1 MELREALA
9 MHPAILSEDTL
20 APAEVVE
27 RAIVG
32 AQRMPPWP
40 PLGYDERETGPDLRR
55 ALLAKERRQSSR

>member
-9 MHPAILSEDTL
+9 MNPAILFGDTL

-32 AQRMPPWP
+32 AACPWP
-40 PLGYDERETGPDLRR
+40 PLGHDERETGPDLRR